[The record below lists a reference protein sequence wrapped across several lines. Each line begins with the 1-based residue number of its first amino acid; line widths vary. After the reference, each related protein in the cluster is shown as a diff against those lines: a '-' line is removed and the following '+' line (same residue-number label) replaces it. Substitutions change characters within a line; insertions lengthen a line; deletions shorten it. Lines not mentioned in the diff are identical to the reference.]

1 VRTARLVALAFV
13 AVVLDAALAPEIAV
27 AGARPDFLVLV
38 VVYASLIMGG
48 RAATIAAFA
57 VGLAADA
64 EVPEYLGLH
73 AFALSVAA
81 FAMSGL
87 WTRLVRSN
95 VLVQMVVLFSASM
108 AHDAI
113 YYLFYYRNH
122 LDLFARFLLRF
133 GVAGGLYTAALGGI
147 VYLVARA
154 RNWRSIAGAAHH

>member
-13 AVVLDAALAPEIAV
+13 AVVLDAALAPEIAI

-38 VVYASLIMGG
+38 VVYASLIVGG
-48 RAATIAAFA
+48 RAATIAGFA

-64 EVPEYLGLH
+64 EIPEYLGLH
-73 AFALSVAA
+73 ALALSVTA

-95 VLVQMVVLFSASM
+95 ILVQMLVLFAASL

-133 GVAGGLYTAALGGI
+133 GVAGGLYTAALGAV